1 MPEITSPVTDAWE
14 VEIIESERGWGSKV
28 EDVKYFDNFD
38 DAAEFVNK
46 FNSHN
51 TAESAPDWYMVAT
64 TPRRVKIITK

>member
-1 MPEITSPVTDAWE
+1 MPEITGPVTDAWE

-51 TAESAPDWYMVAT
+51 IAESAPDWYMVAS
-64 TPRRVKIITK
+64 TPKRVKIITK